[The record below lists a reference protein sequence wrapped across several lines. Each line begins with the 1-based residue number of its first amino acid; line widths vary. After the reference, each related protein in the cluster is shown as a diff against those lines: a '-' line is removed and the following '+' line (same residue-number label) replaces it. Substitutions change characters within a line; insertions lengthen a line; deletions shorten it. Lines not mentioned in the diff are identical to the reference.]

1 MLRYQC
7 LVLDHD
13 DTVVQS
19 MKTLSYPFFVYEM
32 EMFRPGTSI
41 TIEEY
46 VRQCYELGFEGL
58 CRQVY
63 GFSDEEMN
71 LEHQMWM
78 DYIRTH
84 IPSPCPGVERL
95 IHRQKEEGGLLCV
108 VSHSSFENITRD
120 YDKHFG
126 IQPDAI
132 YGWDRPKEQRKPNP
146 WPLQDIMS
154 KYSLKPE
161 EILVVDDM
169 KLSCQMTEPLGIQV
183 AFAGWDD
190 LGVPALRQEMA
201 ERCAYSFYDVKT
213 LEGFLFDGIPY
224 PAV

>member
-1 MLRYQC
+1 MLKYRC

-41 TIEEY
+41 TAEEY

-63 GFSDEEMN
+63 QFTDEEMD
-71 LEHQMWM
+71 LEHRMWM
-78 DYIRTH
+78 DYIRDH
-84 IPSPCPGVERL
+84 IPAPFPGIEQIIRK
-95 IHRQKEEGGLLCV
+95 QKDEGGLLCV

-120 YDKHFG
+120 YKTHFG
-126 IQPDAI
+126 MQPDAI
-132 YGWDRPKEQRKPNP
+132 YGWDRPVEQRKPNP
-146 WPLQDIMS
+146 WPLEDIIRT
-154 KYSLKPE
+154 YQLKPE

-169 KLSCQMTEPLGIQV
+169 KLACQMAEPLGVDV
-183 AFAGWDD
+183 AYAGWDD
-190 LGVPALRQEMA
+190 LGVPELREEMN
-201 ERCAYSFYDVKT
+201 RLCKYSFRSVDGLYQ
-213 LEGFLFDGIPY
+213 FLFTD
-224 PAV
+224 

>member
-1 MLRYQC
+1 MLKYPC

-41 TIEEY
+41 SLEEY

-63 GFSDEEMN
+63 GFTDEEMA
-71 LEHQMWM
+71 LEHKMWM

-84 IPSPCPGVERL
+84 IPSPCLGIENI

-108 VSHSSFENITRD
+108 VSHSSFENISRD
-120 YDKHFG
+120 YETHFG
-126 IQPDAI
+126 MQPDAI
-132 YGWDRPKEQRKPNP
+132 YGWDRPPEQRKPNP
-146 WPLQDIMS
+146 WPLQDIMK
-154 KYSLKPE
+154 KYSLQPSD
-161 EILVVDDM
+161 ILVVDDM
-169 KLSCQMTEPLGIQV
+169 KLACMMAEPLGVPV
-183 AFAGWDD
+183 AYAGWDD
-190 LGVPALRQEMA
+190 LGVPSVRKEMM
-201 ERCAYSFYDVKT
+201 ERCDFSFHSTKE
-213 LEGFLFDGIPY
+213 LEKFLFD
-224 PAV
+224 